1 MKISDYLPKL
11 YKNNIEMYNII
22 DSEEIEFEDNIKQ
35 DIKNTFDNTFA
46 KISNLD
52 GIKRYEELLDI
63 QSTSTD
69 IEYRRAKILSKLSTS
84 GNLTYRWLE
93 NNLKNLVGEGN
104 YQIVLENNVYK
115 ILVNVSSVFK
125 DTATKLYSIYRPI
138 IPANMELIVNL
149 FDNIDTKL
157 YISNIWHEGDTILI
171 KGEVQ

>member
-1 MKISDYLPKL
+1 MKVSDYLPKF

-22 DSEEIEFEDNIKQ
+22 SSEETELENNLKQ

-52 GIKRYEELLDI
+52 GIKRYEDLLGI

-69 IEYRRAKILSKLSTS
+69 IEYRRVNILSKLGTS
-84 GNLTYRWLE
+84 GNLTYKWLD

-104 YQIVLENNVYK
+104 YQIILENNIYK
-115 ILVNVSSVFK
+115 ISINVSSVFE
-125 DTATKLYSIYRPI
+125 DTASKLYNIYRPI
-138 IPANMELIVNL
+138 IPANMQLVVNL
-149 FDNIDTKL
+149 FDDVNTTM

-171 KGEVQ
+171 KGEV

>member
-1 MKISDYLPKL
+1 MKVSDYLPKF

-22 DSEEIEFEDNIKQ
+22 SSEETELENNLKQ

-52 GIKRYEELLDI
+52 GIKRYEDLLGI

-69 IEYRRAKILSKLSTS
+69 IEYRRANILSKLGTS
-84 GNLTYRWLE
+84 GNLTYKWLD

-104 YQIVLENNVYK
+104 YQIILENNIYK
-115 ILVNVSSVFK
+115 ISINVSSVFE
-125 DTATKLYSIYRPI
+125 DTASKLYNIYRPI
-138 IPANMELIVNL
+138 IPANMQLVVNL
-149 FDNIDTKL
+149 FDDVNTTM

-171 KGEVQ
+171 KGEV